1 MTRRPT
7 ANLGRGHE
15 LSLCKKRRARMY
27 AGGNCDGSRTRRAGN
42 PELALVLMALTLV
55 RPSSGLRII
64 VFGLLLAAAAM
75 VGMGLGLRGLLDT
88 ISGAS

>member
-1 MTRRPT
+1 MAPERD
-7 ANLGRGHE
+7 ALAI
-15 LSLCKKRRARMY
+15 LSCAF
-27 AGGNCDGSRTRRAGN
+27 
-42 PELALVLMALTLV
+42 VLMALTLV

-64 VFGLLLAAAAM
+64 VFGLLLAAAAI